1 MAEPVSDPPLSGE
14 SRDFVSQLVLAGIG
28 AASLTAERI
37 EELVDAVTERGTA
50 QRDETRAAIENVVSR
65 WRGDVTRVTERAGAG
80 LHGIL
85 REAGLVL
92 RSEHEELEL
101 RVAQL
106 EHRLRLVESDSAREP
121 VVPPAAP

>member
-1 MAEPVSDPPLSGE
+1 MAEPGREVPPPRE
-14 SRDFVSQLVLAGIG
+14 SRDLVAQLLLAGIG

-37 EELVDAVTERGTA
+37 EELVDAVAERGSA

-80 LHGIL
+80 MHGIL
-85 REAGLVL
+85 REFGLVL

-101 RVAQL
+101 GVAQV
-106 EHRLRLVESDSAREP
+106 EHRLRLVENAAEP
-121 VVPPAAP
+121 TVVPPTAP

>member
-1 MAEPVSDPPLSGE
+1 MAEPGREVPPPRE
-14 SRDFVSQLVLAGIG
+14 SRDLVAQLLLAGIG

-37 EELVDAVTERGTA
+37 EELVDAVAERGSA

-80 LHGIL
+80 MHGIL
-85 REAGLVL
+85 REFGLVL

-101 RVAQL
+101 RVAQV
-106 EHRLRLVESDSAREP
+106 EHRLRLVENATEP
-121 VVPPAAP
+121 TVVPPTAP

>member
-1 MAEPVSDPPLSGE
+1 MAEPGREVPPPRE
-14 SRDFVSQLVLAGIG
+14 SRDLVAQLLLAGIG

-37 EELVDAVTERGTA
+37 EELVDAVAERGSA

-80 LHGIL
+80 MHGIL
-85 REAGLVL
+85 REFGLVL

-101 RVAQL
+101 RVAQV
-106 EHRLRLVESDSAREP
+106 EHRLRLVENAAEP
-121 VVPPAAP
+121 TVVPPTAP

>member
-1 MAEPVSDPPLSGE
+1 MAEPGRELPPPRE
-14 SRDFVSQLVLAGIG
+14 SRDLVAQLLLAGIG

-37 EELVDAVTERGTA
+37 EELVDAVAERGSA

-80 LHGIL
+80 MHGIL
-85 REAGLVL
+85 REFGLVL

-101 RVAQL
+101 RVAQV
-106 EHRLRLVESDSAREP
+106 EHRLRLVENAAEP
-121 VVPPAAP
+121 TVVPPTAPG

>member
-1 MAEPVSDPPLSGE
+1 LPPPRE
-14 SRDFVSQLVLAGIG
+14 SRDLVAQLLLAGIG

-37 EELVDAVTERGTA
+37 EELVDAVAERGSA

-80 LHGIL
+80 MHGIL
-85 REAGLVL
+85 REFGLVL

-101 RVAQL
+101 RVAQV
-106 EHRLRLVESDSAREP
+106 EHRLRLVESATEP
-121 VVPPAAP
+121 TVVPPTAP

>member
-1 MAEPVSDPPLSGE
+1 MAEPGRELPPPRE
-14 SRDFVSQLVLAGIG
+14 SRDLVAQLLLAGIG

-37 EELVDAVTERGTA
+37 EELVDAVAERGSA

-80 LHGIL
+80 MHGIL
-85 REAGLVL
+85 REFGLVL

-101 RVAQL
+101 RVAQV
-106 EHRLRLVESDSAREP
+106 EHRLRLVENATEP
-121 VVPPAAP
+121 TVVPPTAP

>member
-1 MAEPVSDPPLSGE
+1 MAEPGRELPPPRE
-14 SRDFVSQLVLAGIG
+14 SRDLVAQLLLAGIG

-37 EELVDAVTERGTA
+37 EELVDAVAERGSA

-80 LHGIL
+80 MHGIL
-85 REAGLVL
+85 REFGLVL

-101 RVAQL
+101 RVAQV
-106 EHRLRLVESDSAREP
+106 EHRLRLVESATEP
-121 VVPPAAP
+121 TVVPPTAP

>member
-1 MAEPVSDPPLSGE
+1 MAEPGKELPPPRE
-14 SRDFVSQLVLAGIG
+14 SRDLVAQLLLAGIG

-37 EELVDAVTERGTA
+37 EELVDAVAERGSA

-80 LHGIL
+80 MHGIL
-85 REAGLVL
+85 REFGLVL

-101 RVAQL
+101 RVAQV
-106 EHRLRLVESDSAREP
+106 EHRLRLVENATEP
-121 VVPPAAP
+121 TVVPPTAP

>member
-1 MAEPVSDPPLSGE
+1 MAEPGRESPPPRE
-14 SRDFVSQLVLAGIG
+14 SRDLVAQLLLAGIG

-37 EELVDAVTERGTA
+37 EELVDAVAERGSA

-80 LHGIL
+80 MHGIL
-85 REAGLVL
+85 REFGLVL

-101 RVAQL
+101 RVAQV
-106 EHRLRLVESDSAREP
+106 EHRLRLVESATEP
-121 VVPPAAP
+121 TVVPPTAP